1 MEKLNEKVKYTNTS
15 CIINEINIWK
25 LYNCE
30 KSLYKDDEDN
40 R

>member
-15 CIINEINIWK
+15 CIINETNIWK

-30 KSLYKDDEDN
+30 KSLSKYDGDN